1 MPWVDFNDSFA
12 PVVSDVYFRILLA
25 AMIAWDLK
33 AKIIDVETTFLHG
46 DLKEET
52 FMDIPPGMEVDK
64 DECLTLKKTICG
76 LVKSA
81 IQFYVKLVEAL
92 KSCGFK
98 ESQIDPCLWINNTSS
113 GIILMAIYVDDCLT
127 IGTDEAINE
136 VIESLKDTRLV

>member
-1 MPWVDFNDSFA
+1 MPAVDFNDSFA
-12 PVVSDVYFRILLA
+12 PVVSDVSSRILLT

-52 FMDIPPGMEVDK
+52 FMDIPPGMEADK

-81 IQFYVKLVEAL
+81 IQFYVKLVESL

-98 ESQIDPCLWINNTSS
+98 ESQIDPCLWIKNTSS
-113 GIILMAIYVDDCLT
+113 GIILMAIYVDD
-127 IGTDEAINE
+127 
-136 VIESLKDTRLV
+136 